1 MELLSLNEYT
11 KIAKSFISKYGDH
24 RWLRNDEYI
33 YIVVNNLIRSD
44 RKYDAEKGTTLN
56 TFRVNG
62 FKNSRKKIYRVMK
75 ESYSKRS
82 LYDGEDLDR
91 VDGEESKR
99 EISNTVNEIISD
111 NNNTLTSLDQK
122 YLYMVFQQGMKMSE
136 VANEFGVTRQAISVK
151 ISVAI
156 NKLRKLYGTE

>member
-1 MELLSLNEYT
+1 MELLSLSEYT
-11 KIAKSFISKYGDH
+11 QIAKSFISKYGDH

-75 ESYSKRS
+75 ECYSRRS
-82 LYDGEDLDR
+82 IYDGEDLDR
-91 VDGEESKR
+91 EDGEESKR
-99 EISNTVNEIISD
+99 EISNTVKEILSD
-111 NNNTLTSLDQK
+111 NNTLTSLDQK
-122 YLYMVFQQGMKMSE
+122 YLHMVFQQGMKMSE
-136 VANEFGVTRQAISVK
+136 VANEFGVTRQAVSVK

-156 NKLRKLYGTE
+156 SKLRKLYGTE